1 MTQPSLRKLK
11 LHLSMF
17 ACTVACWGAVPA
29 FAQAPAALPAPAT
42 ATAAKPAALHVDA
55 KFSND
60 HPLFG
65 DTVELQVTLTYPTS
79 VRAFFPGKPNLRP
92 LLVDV
97 RNPGKTTR
105 VEQAGKVTETLRIPV
120 LAVRSGLLKT
130 PPIEVPWHEVTA
142 GGGAG
147 ESGTVT
153 VPPLRMTVR
162 SQFAS
167 ENEVLPAPLPPPR
180 TLVEENVPLEIALL
194 VLAMMV
200 IAAVLT
206 LVGLRIYKARAAR
219 QQPKQVIAPDVLAYR
234 RLEALLRSGRLHTDE
249 PRQIIGEL
257 SEILREYLGGRFRF
271 HALDMTSTELLEAL
285 QRVDLRTM
293 TVDEFR
299 DFTNTTDLFKF
310 AGVAAEADDL
320 DRLLGFVRSVV
331 DRTMQTQV
339 ELQRLREVE
348 VARLARKKRLR
359 IEVMAPAPLRLRA
372 LAIDLLAGAL
382 VTSLIAVAAL
392 HDGNQSLLLAAYGF
406 LFVWLALRDA
416 LGGSS
421 PGKALTGLQI
431 ASFHSEVAATQRHWR
446 PGQDEQP
453 DDDAETAQ
461 MAPWGARLQRNL
473 LMLLPFGGLV
483 AEALTAL
490 ALPEQRRLG
499 DQWAKTRVIDGRH
512 GLRVSGAKPSWVP
525 AVALLIATLI
535 VLVVPPLWVRPAT
548 DGLTAGAE
556 AATPA
561 ATDAPPAASA
571 PNGGTP

>member
-1 MTQPSLRKLK
+1 MS
-11 LHLSMF
+11 
-17 ACTVACWGAVPA
+17 
-29 FAQAPAALPAPAT
+29 
-42 ATAAKPAALHVDA
+42 
-55 KFSND
+55 
-60 HPLFG
+60 
-65 DTVELQVTLTYPTS
+65 
-79 VRAFFPGKPNLRP
+79 
-92 LLVDV
+92 
-97 RNPGKTTR
+97 
-105 VEQAGKVTETLRIPV
+105 
-120 LAVRSGLLKT
+120 
-130 PPIEVPWHEVTA
+130 
-142 GGGAG
+142 
-147 ESGTVT
+147 
-153 VPPLRMTVR
+153 
-162 SQFAS
+162 
-167 ENEVLPAPLPPPR
+167 
-180 TLVEENVPLEIALL
+180 
-194 VLAMMV
+194 
-200 IAAVLT
+200 
-206 LVGLRIYKARAAR
+206 
-219 QQPKQVIAPDVLAYR
+219 
-234 RLEALLRSGRLHTDE
+234 
-249 PRQIIGEL
+249 
-257 SEILREYLGGRFRF
+257 
-271 HALDMTSTELLEAL
+271 
-285 QRVDLRTM
+285 
-293 TVDEFR
+293 VDEFR

-310 AGVAAEADDL
+310 AGVAAEAEDL

-446 PGQDEQP
+446 PGQDDQP
-453 DDDAETAQ
+453 DDDTETAQ

-512 GLRVSGAKPSWVP
+512 GMRVSSRPGGKPSWLP

-535 VLVVPPLWVRPAT
+535 VLVLPPLWVHPAT
-548 DGLTAGAE
+548 DGQTPTAE

-561 ATDAPPAASA
+561 TTTAPAPAPA